1 MTPFLFHSEK
11 YMTQRKGNEQGIA
24 SKFFSLEE
32 KCLTTEYLR
41 SDEGVERT
49 VVIKSK
55 KRTLN
60 SHSAQDNH
68 DVMNAEKAT
77 IAALRL
83 VMQEMTDLV
92 RMRKREENVFRKD
105 YSRKEDHTLVS
116 RSTSDQNESKAQR
129 KKTRPQHMNYL
140 APFLL
145 HVKDEDNI
153 KTEEALQIKN
163 ACLATFKER
172 LLQRADIMQHR
183 LNEESS
189 KLTSIQEDYQVN
201 PDKNDA
207 TKNEFIQSSS
217 ELTFRIKILEKRL
230 HDHEESSVEK
240 YKVR

>member
-1 MTPFLFHSEK
+1 
-11 YMTQRKGNEQGIA
+11 MTQIKGNEQGIA
-24 SKFFSLEE
+24 SKCFDLEE
-32 KCLTTEYLR
+32 KCLATEYLR

-55 KRTLN
+55 KRSLN

-92 RMRKREENVFRKD
+92 RMRRREEDVFRTD
-105 YSRKEDHTLVS
+105 YLRKEDHTSVS
-116 RSTSDQNESKAQR
+116 RSTIDQNETKAQ
-129 KKTRPQHMNYL
+129 KKKKRPQHLNYL

-153 KTEEALQIKN
+153 TREEAIEIKN
-163 ACLATFKER
+163 ACLSTCKER

-189 KLTSIQEDYQVN
+189 KLTRIQEDYQVN
-201 PDKNDA
+201 PDRNDV
-207 TKNEFIQSSS
+207 TKHEFIRSSS

-230 HDHEESSVEK
+230 HDHEENSVEK